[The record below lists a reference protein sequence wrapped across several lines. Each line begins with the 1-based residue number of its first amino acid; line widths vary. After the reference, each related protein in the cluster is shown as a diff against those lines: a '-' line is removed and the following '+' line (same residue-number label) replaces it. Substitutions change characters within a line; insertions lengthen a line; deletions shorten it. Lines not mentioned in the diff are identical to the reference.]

1 MINSI
6 KQTLEGGFMAHYE
19 VEFKVSGTW
28 VEQVYTDDPWTTTTA
43 TIEDAVR
50 DNLNTHSIT
59 LTPDDI
65 EIIKVKTVAPTA
77 YSFSKGDGDE

>member
-6 KQTLEGGFMAHYE
+6 KQSLEGGCMTHYE

-28 VEQVYTDDPWTTTTA
+28 VEQVYTDYECED
-43 TIEDAVR
+43 IEDAVM
-50 DNLNTHSIT
+50 DNLNTYPIT

-65 EIIKVKTVAPTA
+65 EIIKVKTVAPA
-77 YSFSKGDGDE
+77 AFSFRKGE